1 MKKFTAMNRRRFLQ
15 TMAVGAGAS
24 LLPDNT
30 LQADSQSGRRR
41 PNLVFI
47 FSDQQSNDMLGCYGN
62 KQVIT
67 PNLDHFGAESLR
79 FTNCISQYP
88 VCTPYRSMLLSGQ
101 HVMYNGCLQ
110 NSIRMLPGEGR
121 YFGEVLRDAGYKTGY
136 IGKWHLFGCQTTPI
150 DKGIYRYGFDG
161 TFLSNNCDMDT
172 FWPGKG
178 YYYNETGEK
187 VFFEE
192 WEPYGQTRQAL
203 EFLDNCEEEKPFALF
218 LSWHAPHDQHPF
230 SGHSC
235 YEAPSELMARY
246 DPDKLILRPN
256 CDEELFRQY
265 KASHQE
271 YIGQCSDIR
280 TDYHGYYAMCNGI
293 DNAFGQIMEKLKLKN
308 LAEDTIVVYT
318 SDHGCSMGSWT
329 SDIYNVARREDI
341 TLKAAMPKIIA
352 TTKGTPHDWSIRVPL
367 MIRWPGH
374 LKPRVTPLLFGTLDF
389 MPTLLSMMN
398 LTIPSGCQGS
408 DLYLYIDKQDDEA
421 VESLPIFS
429 TWWSGVFT
437 HRYTYASTFASMD
450 KGWMWDRQKDPWQMY
465 NLHYTNTNKSLRDSL
480 HTETVKHM
488 ARFGVRP
495 VNHEQLVR
503 KSLGLNLSTSAEAL
517 NRFLFTPGKGLPV
530 GRPVDI
536 AKSLPGLWP
545 ELK

>member
-1 MKKFTAMNRRRFLQ
+1 MNKLNAMNRRRFLQ
-15 TMAVGAGAS
+15 KMAVGTGAAM
-24 LLPDNT
+24 LPANT
-30 LQADSQSGRRR
+30 LLAGYKSGHRR

-62 KQVIT
+62 DQVIT
-67 PNLDHFGAESLR
+67 PNLDRFSTESVR
-79 FTNCISQYP
+79 FSHCISQYP
-88 VCTPYRSMLLSGQ
+88 VCTAYRSMLLSGQ
-101 HVMYNGCLQ
+101 HVMYNGCLT

-121 YFGEVLRDAGYKTGY
+121 YFGEIMRDAGYRMGY

-150 DKGIYRYGFDG
+150 DKGVYRYGFDG
-161 TFLSNNCDMDT
+161 TFLSNNCDMNT

-178 YYYNETGEK
+178 YYYDENGKK
-187 VFFEE
+187 VFFED

-203 EFLDNCEEEKPFALF
+203 EFLDGCEDDKPFALF

-230 SGHSC
+230 FGHSC
-235 YEAPSELMARY
+235 YEAPAELMSRY

-265 KASHQE
+265 KESHSD

-280 TDYHGYYAMCNGI
+280 VDYHGYNAMCTGV
-293 DNAFGQIMEKLKLKN
+293 DNAFGRIMEKLKRKN
-308 LAEDTIVVYT
+308 IADNTIVVYT

-329 SDIYNVARREDI
+329 ADIYDVARREDI
-341 TLKAAMPKIIA
+341 TLKAAMSKIFA
-352 TTKGTPHDWSIRVPL
+352 VTKGTPHDWSIRVPL

-374 LKPRVTPLLFGTLDF
+374 LKPRVSPLLFGSLDF
-389 MPTLLSMMN
+389 MPTLLSMMD
-398 LTIPSGCQGS
+398 LKIPSSCQGS
-408 DLYLYIDKQDDEA
+408 DLYHYIDKMEDDA
-421 VESLPIFS
+421 VKSLSIFT

-437 HRYTYASTFASMD
+437 HRYTYASTFASRD
-450 KGWMWDRQKDPWQMY
+450 KGWMWDKQKDPWQMY
-465 NLHYTNTNKSLRDSL
+465 NLHYSDKNKSLKESL
-480 HTETVKHM
+480 HAETVQHM

-495 VNHEQLVR
+495 VDHNLLVR
-503 KSLGLNLSTSAEAL
+503 MSLGLDPALSPKDL
-517 NRFLFTPGKGLPV
+517 NTFLFTPGKGLPI
-530 GRPVDI
+530 GRPIDI